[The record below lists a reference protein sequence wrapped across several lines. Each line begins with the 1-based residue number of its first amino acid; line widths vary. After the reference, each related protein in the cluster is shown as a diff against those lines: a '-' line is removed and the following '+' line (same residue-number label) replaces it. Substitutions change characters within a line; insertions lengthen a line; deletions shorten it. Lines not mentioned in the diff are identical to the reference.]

1 MTNEKLSNWGRWG
14 PDDQIGVLNL
24 LQNSSSVLDAI
35 KLVKKGDVYSL
46 AVPLEKDGP
55 QFPLFHKTWR
65 VSHWQHLNDPDLDI
79 IDDVI
84 AMETHSGSHI
94 DGLGHSWH
102 DGQFYNGFSSD
113 KYASSRGVER
123 LGIENVKHIFGRGV
137 MLDVAAYKGVD
148 HLGPTEP
155 VTADDLDRVADSQ
168 GIELKPGDVVLV
180 RTGWYTLFGKDRARW
195 ATSFPGPDASVLPW
209 LKEHDVVAIGADHP
223 ACELFENLEDPGD
236 MPLHRH
242 GLRDLGVYLLENL
255 DLEELARDK
264 VYEFLFVGT
273 PLRITHGTGSPWNPL
288 AIA

>member
-24 LQNSSSVLDAI
+24 LQNSSSVLEAI

-65 VSHWQHLNDPDLDI
+65 VSHWQHLHDPDLDI

-137 MLDVAAYKGVD
+137 MLDVPAYKGVD

-155 VTADDLDRVADSQ
+155 VTADDLDRVAEAQ
-168 GIELKPGDVVLV
+168 GIEFKPGDVVLV
-180 RTGWYTLFGKDRARW
+180 RTGWYRLFYSDRERW
-195 ATSFPGPDASVLPW
+195 SQSFPGPDGSVLAW
-209 LKEHDVVAIGADHP
+209 LKKHDVVAIGTDHP
-223 ACELFENLEDPGD
+223 ACERYENIEDPVD
-236 MPLHRH
+236 TPLHRH

>member
-1 MTNEKLSNWGRWG
+1 MTNTKLSNWGRWG

-24 LQNSSSVLDAI
+24 LQNSSSVLEAI

-65 VSHWQHLNDPDLDI
+65 VSHWQHLYDPELDI

-113 KYASSRGVER
+113 EYASSRGVER
-123 LGIENVKHIFGRGV
+123 VGIENVRHIFGRGV
-137 MLDVAAYKGVD
+137 MLDIPAYMGVD
-148 HLGPTEP
+148 HLGPAEA
-155 VTADDLDRVADSQ
+155 VTSDDLDNVAANQRV
-168 GIELKPGDVVLV
+168 ELKPGDVVLV

-195 ATSFPGPDASVLPW
+195 ATSFPGPDASVLAW
-209 LKEHDVVAIGADHP
+209 LKEHDVVAIGTDHP
-223 ACELFENLEDPGD
+223 ACELFENLEDPGE

-242 GLRDLGVYLLENL
+242 GLRDLGVYLLENM
-255 DLEELARDK
+255 DLEGLARDN